1 MNTSI
6 VSRRIELTDPIR
18 NYIESAFEQLD
29 KYNLDII
36 AIKAIISDTKKDKKE
51 QVAIEFTI
59 QLAKRDTI
67 VINQVDKDLYA
78 AIDLAIERAKKV
90 LRRFKDKVSNK
101 IHNHTSEKTAEDSN
115 IPDLYNDIDEM
126 EIVPAVLDNDKP
138 MEIEE
143 AVKILEVSDL
153 MFFVFDD
160 LEGKRRT
167 LYRRKDGKFGIY

>member
-18 NYIESAFEQLD
+18 AYVETALSQLD
-29 KYNLDII
+29 KYNLDVI
-36 AIKAIISDTKKDKKE
+36 AAKAIISEVKKDKKDAFE
-51 QVAIEFTI
+51 IEFTI

-67 VINQVDKDLYA
+67 VIRHIDKDLYA
-78 AIDLAIERAKKV
+78 AIDLAIERVKKV
-90 LRRFKDKVSNK
+90 LRRYKEKVNNK
-101 IHNHTSEKTAEDSN
+101 IHNHTNDKTPSDAD
-115 IPDLYNDIDEM
+115 IPDLFNDIDEK
-126 EIVPAVLDNDKP
+126 EIIPATLDNDKP

-143 AVKILEVSDL
+143 ALEILEAGDL

-167 LYRRKDGKFGIY
+167 IYRRKDGRFGLY

>member
-18 NYIESAFEQLD
+18 EYIESALSQLD

-36 AIKAIISDTKKDKKE
+36 AAKAIISDVKKDKKE
-51 QVAIEFTI
+51 MTEIEFTI

-67 VINQVDKDLYA
+67 VIKQADQDLYA
-78 AIDLAIERAKKV
+78 AIDIAIERVKKV
-90 LRRFKDKVSNK
+90 LRRFKEKVSNK
-101 IHNHTSEKTAEDSN
+101 IHNHTNDKTPSDAD
-115 IPDLYNDIDEM
+115 IPDLYSDVDEK
-126 EIVPAVLDNDKP
+126 EIVPATLDNDKP

-143 AVKILEVSDL
+143 ALEILEAGDL

-160 LEGKRRT
+160 LEGRRRT
-167 LYRRKDGKFGIY
+167 IYRRKDGRFGIY

>member
-18 NYIESAFEQLD
+18 EYVESALSQLD

-36 AIKAIISDTKKDKKE
+36 AAKAIISDVKKDKKDAFE
-51 QVAIEFTI
+51 IEFTI
-59 QLAKRDTI
+59 QLAKRDTV
-67 VINQVDKDLYA
+67 VIKHVDKDLYA
-78 AIDLAIERAKKV
+78 AIDLAIERVKKV
-90 LRRFKDKVSNK
+90 LRRFKEKVSNK
-101 IHNHTSEKTAEDSN
+101 IHNHSNDKTPIDSD
-115 IPDLYNDIDEM
+115 IPDLYNDTDEK
-126 EIVPAVLDNDKP
+126 EIIPATLDNDKP

-143 AVKILEVSDL
+143 ALEILEAGDL

-167 LYRRKDGKFGIY
+167 IYRRKDGRFGLY

>member
-18 NYIESAFEQLD
+18 EYIESALSQLD

-36 AIKAIISDTKKDKKE
+36 AAKAIVSDTKKDKKE
-51 QVAIEFTI
+51 AFELEFTI
-59 QLAKRDTI
+59 QLAKRDTV
-67 VINQVDKDLYA
+67 VIKQVDKDLYA
-78 AIDLAIERAKKV
+78 AIDLAIERVKKV
-90 LRRFKDKVSNK
+90 LRRFKEKVNNK
-101 IHNHTSEKTAEDSN
+101 IHSHTNDKTPSDAD
-115 IPDLYNDIDEM
+115 IPDLYNDMDEM
-126 EIVPAVLDNDKP
+126 EVVPAALDNDKP

-143 AVKILEVSDL
+143 AMKILEAGDL

-167 LYRRKDGKFGIY
+167 IYRRKDGRFGLY